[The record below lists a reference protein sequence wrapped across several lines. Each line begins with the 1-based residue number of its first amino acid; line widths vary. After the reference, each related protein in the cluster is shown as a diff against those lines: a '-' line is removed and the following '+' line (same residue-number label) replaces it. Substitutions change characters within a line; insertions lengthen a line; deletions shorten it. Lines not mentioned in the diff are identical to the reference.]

1 MKKLILVIALGVSV
15 VGFGQAVS
23 TGVYAVGA
31 DEVSW
36 VLQRGTG
43 ERIVFEYRL
52 ESTVGRGSD
61 KIIAAIKTQMKNPA
75 IDLRNPAGDIG
86 NPTINGKAKYSKLNT
101 EIVFESNHIIFEGQN
116 AYTGNDFDKWIA
128 DSLYNDFKNSK
139 FELDTDEHYLVIV
152 ENEAHYRPGTPIS
165 RTGVELDENRLTSHV
180 ILKIRRVLR

>member
-1 MKKLILVIALGVSV
+1 MKKLILVIALGVSGF
-15 VGFGQAVS
+15 GFGQ

-43 ERIVFEYRL
+43 ERIVFQYRL

-61 KIIAAIKTQMKNPA
+61 KIIAAIKTQMKNPS

-101 EIVFESNHIIFEGQN
+101 EIVFESNHIIFEGDMV
-116 AYTGNDFDKWIA
+116 YTGNDFDQWIA
-128 DSLYNDFKNSK
+128 DSLYRDFKNSK
-139 FELDTDEHYLVIV
+139 FELDTDEHYLVII
-152 ENEAHYRPGTPIS
+152 ENEAHRRPGTPINDI
-165 RTGVELDENRLTSHV
+165 ELQNVLASHV